1 MANPRKMLIVA
12 DNHEDRQPIEDLIH
26 IYEGEV
32 DHMLHLGDSMFPD
45 LDKVWQQMIPI
56 KGNNDSGEGYIEQTV
71 VCLGEAKIFATHG
84 HQLDVGKSRG
94 KLAEKAK
101 EKNCQFACYGHTH
114 ETKVEEIDG
123 VLVINPGSISQPR
136 GPVPRKLY
144 AILSVDEDRHYQLE
158 YYDHNHREVKE
169 LSASGEF

>member
-101 EKNCQFACYGHTH
+101 ENNCQFACYGHTH
-114 ETKVEEIDG
+114 EAKVEEIDG

-136 GPVPRKLY
+136 GPVLRKLY
-144 AILSVDEDRHYQLE
+144 AILSIDEDRHYQLE